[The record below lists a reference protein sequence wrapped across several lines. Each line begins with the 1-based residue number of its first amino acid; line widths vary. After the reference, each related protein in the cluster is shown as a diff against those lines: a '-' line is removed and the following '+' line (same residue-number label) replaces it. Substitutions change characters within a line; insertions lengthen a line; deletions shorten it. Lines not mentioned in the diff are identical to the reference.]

1 MKSRGKVGAEVWVS
15 AALFSIS
22 LNTPHALIYPK
33 QRGRKERK
41 RQSEIAAIAFALIL
55 IIIMA

>member
-22 LNTPHALIYPK
+22 LNTPYALIYPN
-33 QRGRKERK
+33 KEGEK
-41 RQSEIAAIAFALIL
+41 KGKGKVKSLQLL
-55 IIIMA
+55 LL